1 VGDVSIV
8 EEVGRETLHR
18 MLYYMKLHRAY
29 EDRIE
34 VVYRQGKLAG
44 PVFVGRGQ
52 EAVGVGSAIQLGKD
66 DFIFPS
72 HRDLGA
78 FFIRGMTTEAV
89 SLQYFGRR
97 DGPMRGRDGNTHMG
111 DWSLNIG
118 IFVSQM
124 ADTVP
129 VAAGVALALK
139 RRGENNIVLC
149 YNGDGA
155 TSRGDWHE
163 GLNLAAIMQLPV
175 VYFCVN
181 NQYAYS
187 TPVEKQMAVE
197 GVAERASGYGMPV
210 DSVDGND
217 VLAVYASARVAIE
230 RARSGAGPSLIECI
244 TYRMTGHGSHDDAR
258 YVPER
263 FFEEGREKD
272 PIPRFVA
279 TLREHD
285 MVSSDEVAHMDA
297 RIDLEVEDAMEKG
310 EAGALPEGPEALT
323 GVYAE

>member
-1 VGDVSIV
+1 MSDSSIMEV
-8 EEVGRETLHR
+8 ERETLHR
-18 MLYYMKLHRAY
+18 MLYYMKLHRFY

-34 VVYRQGKLAG
+34 IVYRQGKLAG
-44 PVFVGRGQ
+44 PVFLGRGQ

-66 DFIFPS
+66 DYIFPS

-78 FFIRGMTTEAV
+78 FFIRGMTPEAV

-118 IFVSQM
+118 LFVSHM

-129 VAAGVALALK
+129 VSAGVALVLK
-139 RRGENNIVLC
+139 MRKQGNTVLC

-163 GLNLAAIMQLPV
+163 GLNLAAVMQLPV
-175 VYFCVN
+175 VFFCVN

-187 TPVEKQMAVE
+187 TPLHKQMAVQT
-197 GVAERASGYGMPV
+197 VAERASGYGMPV
-210 DSVDGND
+210 DSIDGND
-217 VLAVYASARVAIE
+217 VLAVYASAKAAIA
-230 RARSGAGPSLIECI
+230 RARSGAGPSFIECL

-258 YVPER
+258 YVPEE
-263 FFEEGREKD
+263 FFERGRERD

-279 TLREHD
+279 TLEAD
-285 MVSSDEVAHMDA
+285 SMVTDAEITEMDA
-297 RIDLEVEDAMEKG
+297 RIATEVEDAMQKG
-310 EAGALPEGPEALT
+310 EAGALPEGPEALL
-323 GVYAE
+323 GVFAD

>member
-1 VGDVSIV
+1 MGDTSIMKEVGD
-8 EEVGRETLHR
+8 ETLHR
-18 MLYYMKLHRAY
+18 MLYYMKLHRFY

-34 VVYRQGKLAG
+34 IVYRQGKLAG

-52 EAVGVGSAIQLGKD
+52 EAVGVGSAIQLGTD
-66 DFIFPS
+66 DYIFPS

-78 FFIRGMTTEAV
+78 FFIKGMTPEAV

-118 IFVSQM
+118 LFVSHM

-129 VAAGVALALK
+129 VAAGVALVLK
-139 RRGENNIVLC
+139 MRKQGNIVLC

-163 GLNLAAIMQLPV
+163 GLNLAAVMQLPV
-175 VYFCVN
+175 VFFCVN

-187 TPVEKQMAVE
+187 TPLNKQMAVQS
-197 GVAERASGYGMPV
+197 VAERASGYGMPV
-210 DSVDGND
+210 DSIDGND
-217 VLAVYASARVAIE
+217 VLAVYASAQEAIE
-230 RARSGAGPSLIECI
+230 RARDGQGPSFIECV

-258 YVPER
+258 YVPDA
-263 FFEEGREKD
+263 FFEEGKKKD
-272 PIPRFVA
+272 PIPRFVTKLKA
-279 TLREHD
+279 SGIITDAEIA
-285 MVSSDEVAHMDA
+285 EMDA
-297 RIDLEVEDAMEKG
+297 RIKAEVEDAMAKG

-323 GVYAE
+323 GVFAD

>member
-1 VGDVSIV
+1 MGDTSIM

-18 MLYYMKLHRAY
+18 MLYYMKLHRFY

-34 VVYRQGKLAG
+34 IVYRQGKLAG
-44 PVFVGRGQ
+44 PVFLGRGQ

-66 DFIFPS
+66 DYIFPS

-78 FFIRGMTTEAV
+78 FFVRGMTPEAV

-118 IFVSQM
+118 LFVSHM

-129 VAAGVALALK
+129 VSAGVALVLRMRK
-139 RRGENNIVLC
+139 QGNVVLC

-163 GLNLAAIMQLPV
+163 GLNLAAVMQLPV
-175 VYFCVN
+175 VFFCVN

-187 TPVEKQMAVE
+187 TPLHKQMAVQT
-197 GVAERASGYGMPV
+197 VADRASGYGMPV

-217 VLAVYASARVAIE
+217 VLAVYVSARKAIQ
-230 RARSGAGPSLIECI
+230 RARDGQGPSFIECL

-258 YVPER
+258 YVPDE
-263 FFEEGREKD
+263 FFEEGKKKD
-272 PIPRFVA
+272 PILRFVA
-279 TLREHD
+279 KLKAGD
-285 MVSSDEVAHMDA
+285 MVTDAEIAEMDA
-297 RIDLEVEDAMEKG
+297 RITAEVEDAMAKG
-310 EAGALPEGPEALT
+310 EAGALPEGPEALA
-323 GVYAE
+323 GVFAD